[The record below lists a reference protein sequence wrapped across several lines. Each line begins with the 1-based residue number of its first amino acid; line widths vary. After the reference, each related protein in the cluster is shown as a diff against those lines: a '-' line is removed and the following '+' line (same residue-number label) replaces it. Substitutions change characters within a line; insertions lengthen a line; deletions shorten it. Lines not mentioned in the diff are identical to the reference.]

1 MKKVFALM
9 LLLATT
15 LCFYSCSEDDDSKKI
30 VLSQTSYSM
39 YPDASAKIKGSG
51 LSNIIWDSNN
61 EFVAKAED
69 DMIYSNK
76 VGSATLYCNEHK
88 ISVTVK
94 PKYSLYTE
102 PDMTWGCSKNYIIS
116 KYGKPYYDGGNT
128 ILYQT
133 NNSKVPT
140 ISYMFDD
147 RGMYACGVQVEWQA
161 AYELLD
167 FLDER
172 YVFYSVDTSAY
183 TANFA
188 HCYGKID
195 NPQID
200 YAGQFAYQSSLGSI
214 LLVYAGNTTT
224 RGVIDDSIF
233 ESMSNAIDQC
243 MNE

>member
-1 MKKVFALM
+1 MKNVFALM

-39 YPDASAKIKGSG
+39 YPDTSAKIKGGG

-61 EFVAKAED
+61 EYVAKAED

-76 VGSATLYCNEHK
+76 VGSAALYCNEHK

-102 PDMTWGCSKNYIIS
+102 PDMTWGCSINYIIS

-128 ILYQT
+128 IIYQT

-140 ISYMFDD
+140 IPYMFDD
-147 RGMYACGVQVEWQA
+147 RGMYACGVQVKLQA
-161 AYELLD
+161 ADELFD

-172 YVFYSVDTSAY
+172 YFFYSIDTSTY

-188 HCYGKID
+188 HFYGKRD

-200 YAGQFAYQSSLGSI
+200 YAGQLAYQSSLGSI
-214 LLVYAGNTTT
+214 LLIYVGNTTT

-233 ESMSNAIDQC
+233 ESMSNVIGQC